1 MKKAFISVILSAVI
15 FTGILSGCA
24 TKSSNTEANTQAT
37 QSAQKAEETPI
48 PTTEATLAPVVP
60 ETVTITDSD
69 GNEVTVKTNPTRI
82 AIYDYSILDILYN
95 VGFENTRIE
104 KLIVPAKENLPDEL
118 AFYKNAGDELVIS
131 GGSLFYIDWDVLDL
145 IQPDL
150 VIIGGRAFGMGPSG
164 ERLSSEDAAKYR
176 EDTFARYPNTT
187 FVKLTT
193 NATNSQLTKDI
204 ENNIN
209 ALAQIFPELKDELE
223 AKLTKLRTD
232 ITEINKKA
240 KASGKKALF
249 AMMVDQTTLSVFNP
263 NSRFDMIYEEFGF
276 IPADEG
282 AVSWTNQHGF
292 DVRAEYVLEKNPDVI
307 FLLDRSATV
316 GSGAGAENF
325 MNDPIIKQTTAAQN
339 GDIYVLSGNAW
350 YTMTGGISATETMIA
365 DLNQY
370 IIKLN

>member
-209 ALAQIFPELKDELE
+209 ALAQIF
-223 AKLTKLRTD
+223 
-232 ITEINKKA
+232 
-240 KASGKKALF
+240 
-249 AMMVDQTTLSVFNP
+249 
-263 NSRFDMIYEEFGF
+263 
-276 IPADEG
+276 
-282 AVSWTNQHGF
+282 
-292 DVRAEYVLEKNPDVI
+292 
-307 FLLDRSATV
+307 
-316 GSGAGAENF
+316 
-325 MNDPIIKQTTAAQN
+325 
-339 GDIYVLSGNAW
+339 
-350 YTMTGGISATETMIA
+350 
-365 DLNQY
+365 LN
-370 IIKLN
+370 